1 MVKQG
6 LNLVPGT
13 KVIPFS
19 SVTKQGREEIWDLV
33 KRWKKVKMTEQN
45 RNYLKETLTFW
56 NEITEEEQEMI
67 IQNTAVVK
75 YKQGQN
81 IYNAQQECVG
91 VLLIKK
97 GELRTY
103 ILSEEGKEVT
113 LYRLG
118 EGDVCI
124 LSASCILKN
133 ITFDV
138 HVDAE
143 KDSEVLLINSPA
155 YSALSQKNIYVEA
168 FTLRLTADRFSD
180 VMWAMEQILFMSFDR
195 RLAIF
200 LLDETAKTGTD
211 NLSLTHE
218 QIAKY
223 VGSAREVVSRMLKY
237 FAKEGMVEL
246 SRGSIKI
253 VDRQKLKKLL

>member
-1 MVKQG
+1 
-6 LNLVPGT
+6 
-13 KVIPFS
+13 
-19 SVTKQGREEIWDLV
+19 
-33 KRWKKVKMTEQN
+33 MTEQN

-143 KDSEVLLINSPA
+143 KDSEVLLINSPH
-155 YSALSQKNIYVEA
+155 L
-168 FTLRLTADRFSD
+168 
-180 VMWAMEQILFMSFDR
+180 
-195 RLAIF
+195 
-200 LLDETAKTGTD
+200 
-211 NLSLTHE
+211 HE
-218 QIAKY
+218 Y
-223 VGSAREVVSRMLKY
+223 H
-237 FAKEGMVEL
+237 F
-246 SRGSIKI
+246 
-253 VDRQKLKKLL
+253 